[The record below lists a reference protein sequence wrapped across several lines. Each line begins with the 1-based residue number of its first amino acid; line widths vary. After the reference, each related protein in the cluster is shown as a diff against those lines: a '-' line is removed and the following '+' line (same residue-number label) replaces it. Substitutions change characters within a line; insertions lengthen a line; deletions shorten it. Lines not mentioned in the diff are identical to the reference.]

1 MVRNIVGE
9 GKYFLAGEYL
19 SAIRDY
25 AISKGISAKSLL
37 NGTQIPIDSLLYPP
51 SKIGE
56 ESMYRLGSN
65 LINEVDNLHSA
76 SIEYGQCLAMNAHGP
91 LGLAISGAK
100 NLNEVAFLLVQY
112 IQTRSNFI
120 EFELLSVGD
129 FVNLRMKEHSAGT
142 YKIANH
148 VEFFYFF
155 STLINMALIGEKL
168 LSNTRCSGRFV
179 INMDCPHV
187 EIVLDNQLSSII
199 ELNFSQPH
207 IEICVPRE
215 WMDIPFSSINSDLT
229 VLAEEHCKKELS
241 EAGSK
246 GVVPEIRK
254 ILKSAQKN
262 KPTLDEM
269 AAYLH
274 MSTSKLQR
282 KLKELNTTYQS
293 IKSEE
298 IAFAARELLLNSK
311 LSIDEIA
318 EQLGFNNAS
327 NFSKSFKAYEGV
339 TPNKYRKRQ
348 RTL

>member
-25 AISKGISAKSLL
+25 AISKGINAKSLL
-37 NGTQIPIDSLLYPP
+37 KGTQIPTESLLYPP

-91 LGLAISGAK
+91 LGLAVSGAK
-100 NLNEVAFLLVQY
+100 NLNEAAFLLVQY
-112 IQTRSNFI
+112 IQTRSDFI

-129 FVNLRMKEHSAGT
+129 SVNLRMKENSAGT

-155 STLINMALIGEKL
+155 STLINMALIGDKL

-187 EIVLDNQLSSII
+187 EIVLGDQLNSII

-229 VLAEEHCKKELS
+229 LLAEDHCKKELS
-241 EAGSK
+241 DAGSK
-246 GVVPEIRK
+246 GVVTEIRQ
-254 ILKSAQKN
+254 ILRSTRKN
-262 KPTLDEM
+262 KPTLDEV
-269 AAYLH
+269 AAYLY

-298 IAFAARELLLNSK
+298 IVFAARELLLNSK

-348 RTL
+348 RTS